1 MIVYYI
7 DGKKFTTKDYYKIP
21 HDKICSLNEETPAW
35 EDLITGEKLWC
46 KEKNCWHR
54 LTGPAFIDNDGKE
67 YFWLI
72 GKFYENIHN
81 WLKEHPNQVNAFQ
94 VEMLLKYS

>member
-46 KEKNCWHR
+46 IKDGILHR
-54 LTGPAFIDNDGKE
+54 LNGPAFIDNDGKE
-67 YFWLI
+67 MFCLN
-72 GKFYENIHN
+72 GKRYNHIRD
-81 WLKEHPNQVNAFQ
+81 WLKEHPNQDNAFQ
-94 VEMLLKYS
+94 VEMLLKYT